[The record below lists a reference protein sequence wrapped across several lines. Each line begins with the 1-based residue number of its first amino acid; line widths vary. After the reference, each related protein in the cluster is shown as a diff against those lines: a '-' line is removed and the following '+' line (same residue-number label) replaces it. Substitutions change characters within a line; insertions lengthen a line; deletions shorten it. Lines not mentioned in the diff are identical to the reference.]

1 MCSSDLAYL
10 LRPRSYSL
18 CTLKQTGGMSGPC
31 DSPLHW
37 SFEDAVSTL
46 DCTPDSQIVPDL
58 QFIPPTAVKL
68 GPARSASGQQ
78 RRLAVHVRVSDWK
91 IRREDLEIRNEL
103 SRTLHSTLYLADWKG
118 TTVVVKCA
126 GLHGVGMSAHL
137 RKSESQAEQLETEDA
152 SDSLVQEI
160 LQEIETMSQLRHPD
174 LVMFL
179 GACLEKPHPVMCIT
193 EFLPC
198 GDLERFFLMQ
208 RKKRDGALW
217 RPCLRAVLDWCLAI
231 ARALNFLHNRDVP
244 VIHRDLKPLN
254 LFLTSGMQLKVGDL
268 GSSRRSAKET
278 ADNFKMTGGLGTWR
292 YMAPEMARHEHY
304 NEKVDIY
311 AFGLVMY
318 FMSSGR
324 TPFHQRGADPKVI
337 LDDYVKGKRPRPPPS
352 DCYAQLRP
360 MMVAAWQEDFRLR
373 PTAQD
378 ILVTLNSGIP
388 SKKASCGCAQM

>member
-1 MCSSDLAYL
+1 
-10 LRPRSYSL
+10 
-18 CTLKQTGGMSGPC
+18 MSGQC

-46 DCTPDSQIVPDL
+46 DCTPDSQIVSDL
-58 QFIPPTAVKL
+58 QFIPPTAVSLRKL
-68 GPARSASGQQ
+68 GTDSGQQ
-78 RRLAVHVRVSDWK
+78 RRLAVHARVSDWK

-118 TTVVVKCA
+118 TAVVVKCT
-126 GLHGVGMSAHL
+126 GLHGAGMSAQM

-152 SDSLVQEI
+152 SDSMVQEI

-217 RPCLRAVLDWCLAI
+217 RPCLRDVLDWCLAI

-254 LFLTSGMQLKVGDL
+254 LFLTSSMQLKLGDL
-268 GSSRRSAKET
+268 GSSRRSARGK
-278 ADNFKMTGGLGTWR
+278 ADTFKMTGGLGTWR
-292 YMAPEMARHEHY
+292 YMAPEMARHENY

-324 TPFHQRGADPKVI
+324 IPFHQRGADPKVI
-337 LDDYVKGKRPRPPPS
+337 LDDYVRGKSPRPTPS
-352 DCYAQLRP
+352 DCYAQMRS